1 MRWRGTA
8 RTHSWQTTQTDIH
21 CGRDREELRSTDT
34 GWKKTTAELGTANG
48 DGENVYEM
56 NNYEGTGS
64 EPSPHGMV
72 EDGELMDTIPTT
84 RARCGARLP
93 KTVFANP
100 MPTTRRRA
108 RCVRKSHSL
117 RLSEPAGPVRKAE
130 IVFAY
135 LGRVR
140 TS

>member
-72 EDGELMDTIPTT
+72 EDGELMDTIPTLM
-84 RARCGARLP
+84 ARCGARLL
-93 KTVFANP
+93 KTVFANL
-100 MPTTRRRA
+100 MPTTRIIRA
-108 RCVRKSHSL
+108 WCGESNETFS
-117 RLSEPAGPVRKAE
+117 PP
-130 IVFAY
+130 I
-135 LGRVR
+135 
-140 TS
+140 

>member
-21 CGRDREELRSTDT
+21 CGRDREDFGAQWL
-34 GWKKTTAELGTANG
+34 GKKKTAELGTANG

-72 EDGELMDTIPTT
+72 EDGELMDTIPTL
-84 RARCGARLP
+84 RARCGARLLKQSSP
-93 KTVFANP
+93 
-100 MPTTRRRA
+100 
-108 RCVRKSHSL
+108 
-117 RLSEPAGPVRKAE
+117 
-130 IVFAY
+130 I
-135 LGRVR
+135 
-140 TS
+140 